1 MMVDLIYVEDPKK
14 DRTGEMFRKLCIAV
28 SAPGKKSFFS
38 HFPSLFFL
46 NLIPRTP
53 ETDRSDG
60 RTCWGVSI
68 KQAHVLPYH
77 RLVVLSLMALQ
88 SLSGRQHNWPSVVEM
103 LVVGCR
109 RRATVLWTEDNQLA
123 KVLGWNSG
131 SGQEPIYLYKYT
143 PSEKFANSLVSLC
156 LCGDEVLL
164 LN

>member
-1 MMVDLIYVEDPKK
+1 
-14 DRTGEMFRKLCIAV
+14 MFRKQCIAV
-28 SAPGKKSFFS
+28 SAPGKRSFFS
-38 HFPSLFFL
+38 SRFPSLFFL
-46 NLIPRTP
+46 NLSYRGLLRP
-53 ETDRSDG
+53 TDQMFG
-60 RTCWGVSI
+60 HVEASI

-109 RRATVLWTEDNQLA
+109 RSATVLWTEDNQLA

-131 SGQEPIYLYKYT
+131 TGQEPIYLYKYI